1 MPNSAYIIDVI
12 VTVMTVVM
20 LIMMMIRKSC
30 TQVNMVSPYMQN
42 ASMAFMARKVR
53 GINVFTLH

>member
-12 VTVMTVVM
+12 VTVMTVVV
-20 LIMMMIRKSC
+20 LITMIWKSC
-30 TQVNMVSPYMQN
+30 SQVNMVSPYIQN
-42 ASMAFMARKVR
+42 ASVALMARKVR